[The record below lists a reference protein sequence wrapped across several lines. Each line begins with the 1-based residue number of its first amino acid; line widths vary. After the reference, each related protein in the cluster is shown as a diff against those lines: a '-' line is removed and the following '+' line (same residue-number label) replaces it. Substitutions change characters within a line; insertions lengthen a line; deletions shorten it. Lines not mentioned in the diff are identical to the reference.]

1 MTGVSNPTTDSARLV
16 LAEAKKAFA
25 DDSLTEQGLRDI
37 LQTVK
42 DAIASLESIKESQS
56 ATKDGGQT
64 AGKKKQQEK
73 MSLQIKLKKLAK
85 ELSKLLKDSNLET
98 VDKDVLENSQKE
110 LQKAVLFLADE
121 KGSEHT
127 EAEVIDNLKEVIAKL
142 KANA

>member
-64 AGKKKQQEK
+64 AGKETKKHWN
-73 MSLQIKLKKLAK
+73 SLNFSNKK
-85 ELSKLLKDSNLET
+85 EER
-98 VDKDVLENSQKE
+98 
-110 LQKAVLFLADE
+110 LFLP
-121 KGSEHT
+121 
-127 EAEVIDNLKEVIAKL
+127 
-142 KANA
+142 

>member
-25 DDSLTEQGLRDI
+25 DDSLTEQGLRNI

-42 DAIASLESIKESQS
+42 DAIVSLESIKESQL

-64 AGKKKQQEK
+64 VGK
-73 MSLQIKLKKLAK
+73 
-85 ELSKLLKDSNLET
+85 ET
-98 VDKDVLENSQKE
+98 VDKDVLENSQEE

-127 EAEVIDNLKEVIAKL
+127 AAELIDNLKEVIAKL

>member
-1 MTGVSNPTTDSARLV
+1 
-16 LAEAKKAFA
+16 
-25 DDSLTEQGLRDI
+25 
-37 LQTVK
+37 
-42 DAIASLESIKESQS
+42 
-56 ATKDGGQT
+56 
-64 AGKKKQQEK
+64 

-85 ELSKLLKDSNLET
+85 GLSKLLKDSNLET

>member
-16 LAEAKKAFA
+16 LAEAKKALA

-56 ATKDGGQT
+56 ATKD
-64 AGKKKQQEK
+64 
-73 MSLQIKLKKLAK
+73 
-85 ELSKLLKDSNLET
+85 
-98 VDKDVLENSQKE
+98 VLENSQEE

-127 EAEVIDNLKEVIAKL
+127 AAELIDNLKEVIAKL

>member
-56 ATKDGGQT
+56 VT
-64 AGKKKQQEK
+64 
-73 MSLQIKLKKLAK
+73 
-85 ELSKLLKDSNLET
+85 
-98 VDKDVLENSQKE
+98 KDVLENSQEE

-127 EAEVIDNLKEVIAKL
+127 EAELIDNLKEVIAKL

>member
-1 MTGVSNPTTDSARLV
+1 
-16 LAEAKKAFA
+16 
-25 DDSLTEQGLRDI
+25 
-37 LQTVK
+37 
-42 DAIASLESIKESQS
+42 
-56 ATKDGGQT
+56 
-64 AGKKKQQEK
+64 

-98 VDKDVLENSQKE
+98 VDKDVLENSQEELQKE

-127 EAEVIDNLKEVIAKL
+127 AAELIDNLKEVIAKL

>member
-1 MTGVSNPTTDSARLV
+1 
-16 LAEAKKAFA
+16 
-25 DDSLTEQGLRDI
+25 
-37 LQTVK
+37 
-42 DAIASLESIKESQS
+42 
-56 ATKDGGQT
+56 
-64 AGKKKQQEK
+64 

-110 LQKAVLFLADE
+110 LQKELQKAVLFLADE

>member
-1 MTGVSNPTTDSARLV
+1 
-16 LAEAKKAFA
+16 
-25 DDSLTEQGLRDI
+25 
-37 LQTVK
+37 
-42 DAIASLESIKESQS
+42 
-56 ATKDGGQT
+56 
-64 AGKKKQQEK
+64 

-142 KANA
+142 KQTPNNILKISRLGTIAEFPSLEIFQYTPLLDAYNRVTPSLG

>member
-1 MTGVSNPTTDSARLV
+1 MVWISSLV
-16 LAEAKKAFA
+16 RKA
-25 DDSLTEQGLRDI
+25 SQQLRMEDK
-37 LQTVK
+37 QR
-42 DAIASLESIKESQS
+42 A
-56 ATKDGGQT
+56 
-64 AGKKKQQEK
+64 KKQQEK

-127 EAEVIDNLKEVIAKL
+127 AAEL
-142 KANA
+142 

>member
-56 ATKDGGQT
+56 ATKDGIGQLP
-64 AGKKKQQEK
+64 
-73 MSLQIKLKKLAK
+73 SY
-85 ELSKLLKDSNLET
+85 SKYRFEAA
-98 VDKDVLENSQKE
+98 DKTDEITLILNEN
-110 LQKAVLFLADE
+110 QKA
-121 KGSEHT
+121 
-127 EAEVIDNLKEVIAKL
+127 N
-142 KANA
+142 

>member
-25 DDSLTEQGLRDI
+25 DDSLIEQGLRDI

-56 ATKDGGQT
+56 ATK
-64 AGKKKQQEK
+64 
-73 MSLQIKLKKLAK
+73 
-85 ELSKLLKDSNLET
+85 
-98 VDKDVLENSQKE
+98 
-110 LQKAVLFLADE
+110 
-121 KGSEHT
+121 
-127 EAEVIDNLKEVIAKL
+127 IDNLKEVIAKL

>member
-56 ATKDGGQT
+56 ATKD
-64 AGKKKQQEK
+64 
-73 MSLQIKLKKLAK
+73 
-85 ELSKLLKDSNLET
+85 
-98 VDKDVLENSQKE
+98 VLENSQKE

>member
-1 MTGVSNPTTDSARLV
+1 MTGVSNPTTDSAPLV

-64 AGKKKQQEK
+64 AGKET
-73 MSLQIKLKKLAK
+73 AGK
-85 ELSKLLKDSNLET
+85 ET
-98 VDKDVLENSQKE
+98 ADKDVLENSQEE

-127 EAEVIDNLKEVIAKL
+127 AAELIDNLKEVIAKL

>member
-1 MTGVSNPTTDSARLV
+1 MEDKQRA
-16 LAEAKKAFA
+16 
-25 DDSLTEQGLRDI
+25 
-37 LQTVK
+37 
-42 DAIASLESIKESQS
+42 
-56 ATKDGGQT
+56 
-64 AGKKKQQEK
+64 KKQQEK

-98 VDKDVLENSQKE
+98 VDKDVLENSQKNF
-110 LQKAVLFLADE
+110 KSSFVLGRW

>member
-56 ATKDGGQT
+56 ATKD
-64 AGKKKQQEK
+64 
-73 MSLQIKLKKLAK
+73 
-85 ELSKLLKDSNLET
+85 
-98 VDKDVLENSQKE
+98 VLENSQEE

-127 EAEVIDNLKEVIAKL
+127 EAELIDNLK
-142 KANA
+142 

>member
-42 DAIASLESIKESQS
+42 DAIASLESIRKASQQLRMEDKQR
-56 ATKDGGQT
+56 A
-64 AGKKKQQEK
+64 KKQQEK

>member
-1 MTGVSNPTTDSARLV
+1 
-16 LAEAKKAFA
+16 
-25 DDSLTEQGLRDI
+25 
-37 LQTVK
+37 
-42 DAIASLESIKESQS
+42 
-56 ATKDGGQT
+56 
-64 AGKKKQQEK
+64 

-85 ELSKLLKDSNLET
+85 ELSKLLKDSNLE
-98 VDKDVLENSQKE
+98 NSRKE

>member
-1 MTGVSNPTTDSARLV
+1 
-16 LAEAKKAFA
+16 
-25 DDSLTEQGLRDI
+25 
-37 LQTVK
+37 
-42 DAIASLESIKESQS
+42 
-56 ATKDGGQT
+56 
-64 AGKKKQQEK
+64 

-98 VDKDVLENSQKE
+98 VDKDVLENSQK
-110 LQKAVLFLADE
+110 AVLFLADE

>member
-56 ATKDGGQT
+56 ATKD
-64 AGKKKQQEK
+64 
-73 MSLQIKLKKLAK
+73 
-85 ELSKLLKDSNLET
+85 
-98 VDKDVLENSQKE
+98 VLENSQEE

-127 EAEVIDNLKEVIAKL
+127 AAELIDNLKEVIAKL